1 LRSKLGDPRKRRRL
15 LAEQETVEHFRFG
28 HRREGGE
35 ILSRLLLPYASQ
47 AGNIVLALPRGGV
60 PVAEP
65 VANALGAPLDVLPVR
80 SLGVPGHA
88 ELAVG
93 AVASGGVE
101 IKNEEVIQTLGLSP
115 AELERVVE
123 TERAEVSRRERAYRG
138 RRKPPRLAGRTVFLV
153 ADGLVTGSIM
163 RAAVRAVRRDSPERV
178 IAAAPIASNDVM
190 RELEEEVDAVV
201 CAIATDEL
209 RAVGDWYWDFRKT
222 NDRQVRALLARAEMR
237 KSAQRDAR

>member
-1 LRSKLGDPRKRRRL
+1 
-15 LAEQETVEHFRFG
+15 LADQETAAEHFRFG

-47 AGNIVLALPRGGV
+47 AANIVLALPRGGV

-65 VANALGAPLDVLPVR
+65 VASALGAPLDVLPVR
-80 SLGVPGHA
+80 SLEVPGHA

-101 IKNEEVIQTLGLSP
+101 VKNEDVIQTLGLSQD
-115 AELERVVE
+115 EIDRVVE
-123 TERAEVSRRERAYRG
+123 AERAEVSRRERAYRG
-138 RRKPPRLAGRTVFLV
+138 RRKPPRLGGRTVFLV
-153 ADGLVTGSIM
+153 ADGLVSGSTM
-163 RAAVRAVRRDSPERV
+163 RAAVRAVRRDSPDKV
-178 IAAAPIASNDVM
+178 IAAAPVASTVVV
-190 RELEEEVDAVV
+190 RELESEVDAVV

-209 RAVGDWYWDFRKT
+209 RSVSDWYWDFRKT

-237 KSAQRDAR
+237 KSSLRDAR

>member
-1 LRSKLGDPRKRRRL
+1 
-15 LAEQETVEHFRFG
+15 LADQETAAEHFRFG

-47 AGNIVLALPRGGV
+47 GGNIVLALPRGGV

-65 VANALGAPLDVLPVR
+65 VASALGAPLDVLPVR
-80 SLGVPGHA
+80 NLEVPGHA
-88 ELAVG
+88 DSVG

-101 IKNEEVIQTLGLSP
+101 VKNEEVIQTLGLSQD
-115 AELERVVE
+115 EVERVVE

-153 ADGLVTGSIM
+153 ADGLVSGATM
-163 RAAVRAVRRDSPERV
+163 RAAVRAVRRDSPEKV
-178 IAAAPIASNDVM
+178 IAAAPVASNDVV
-190 RELEEEVDAVV
+190 RELANEVDAVV

-209 RAVGDWYWDFRKT
+209 CAVDDWYWDFRKT

-237 KSAQRDAR
+237 KSAQKDAR